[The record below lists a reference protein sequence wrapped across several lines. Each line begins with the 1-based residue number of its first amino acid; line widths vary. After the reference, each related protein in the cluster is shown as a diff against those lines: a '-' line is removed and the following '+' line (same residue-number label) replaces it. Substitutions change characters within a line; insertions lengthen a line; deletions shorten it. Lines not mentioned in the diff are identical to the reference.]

1 MMTYTRHPKHD
12 FTLFISEGDTTI
24 DEWLD
29 TLGRYSTT
37 VGISRL
43 ELYDLRKHTNLFSND
58 EIEQLL
64 IHALENS
71 NIRPKNNKTA
81 LLVNQGVLYGLSR
94 MYENLTK
101 IEGIENNET
110 EVFDN
115 LKGAVEWLGEQAMVA
130 LGDYD

>member
-12 FTLFISEGDTTI
+12 FTLFISEGNTTI

-29 TLGRYSTT
+29 TVGRYSNTE
-37 VGISRL
+37 GISRL
-43 ELYDLRKHTNLFSND
+43 ELYDLRAHTNLFSND

-64 IHALENS
+64 LHALDNS
-71 NIRPKNNKTA
+71 NIRPKNNRTA
-81 LLVNQGVLYGLSR
+81 LLTNQGVLYGLFR
-94 MYENLTK
+94 MYESLTK
-101 IEGIENNET
+101 IEGIENNDT

-115 LKGAVEWLGEQAMVA
+115 LEDAVEWLGEQAKVA

>member
-1 MMTYTRHPKHD
+1 MMTYNRHPKHD
-12 FTLFISEGDTTI
+12 FTLFISEGNTTI

-29 TLGRYSTT
+29 TVGRYSAR
-37 VGISRL
+37 GISRL
-43 ELYDLRKHTNLFSND
+43 ELYDLRSHTNLFSND

-64 IHALENS
+64 IHALDNS

-94 MYENLTK
+94 MYESLAK

-115 LKGAVEWLGEQAMVA
+115 LEGAVEWLGEQAKAA